1 MPHVHLNSHPPP
13 PFLAHVS
20 PREESCRVPRVY
32 EWDGRL
38 EDALANAELVGEQR
52 ERLVNLEPFKGG
64 ERLAVGV
71 HLFFVGLRRK

>member
-1 MPHVHLNSHPPP
+1 M
-13 PFLAHVS
+13 
-20 PREESCRVPRVY
+20 PRVY